1 MKLLEL
7 YKWIAGGMPDFT
19 KPFQEN
25 EQLYKQAQ
33 TFWSKLENINADS
46 IDIPGARNILGR
58 MVLSAIQQQTRQA
71 LFAEILGT
79 IPHSHLCC
87 DFSRNVR
94 I

>member
-1 MKLLEL
+1 MMLWWDARLYQVVPGERATIQTGADILE
-7 YKWIAGGMPDFT
+7 
-19 KPFQEN
+19 
-25 EQLYKQAQ
+25 Q
-33 TFWSKLENINADS
+33 TGKHINADS